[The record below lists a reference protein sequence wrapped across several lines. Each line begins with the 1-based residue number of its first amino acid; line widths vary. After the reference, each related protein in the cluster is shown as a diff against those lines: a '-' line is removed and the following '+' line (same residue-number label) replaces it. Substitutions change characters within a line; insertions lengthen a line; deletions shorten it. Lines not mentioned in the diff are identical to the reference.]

1 MSAFMMPCPND
12 DESRVKSRCKKST
25 PLGRDTRE
33 HISKH
38 TSLHHDNTTDHYAIE
53 RICSAQNVL
62 FKTVLRAVRVAAFKS
77 PNRSVKF

>member
-1 MSAFMMPCPND
+1 MRAPIVRTRMCDAVPKRRRIKGANLVSA
-12 DESRVKSRCKKST
+12 EQKKFA
-25 PLGRDTRE
+25 PP
-33 HISKH
+33 
-38 TSLHHDNTTDHYAIE
+38 HDSYSYNTTDHYAIE